1 MVKLA
6 NQRKFSKY
14 SKKGSGKLL
23 IYDKVKEIC
32 KEKNI
37 SIASVEK
44 KAGLGNGAITKWNS
58 SSPTVDNLKV
68 VADILEVTVDELIE

>member
-1 MVKLA
+1 M
-6 NQRKFSKY
+6 
-14 SKKGSGKLL
+14 L
-23 IYDKVKEIC
+23 IYDKIKEIC

-58 SSPTVDNLKV
+58 SSPTVDNLKT
-68 VADILEVTVDELIE
+68 VADVLEIDVTEFLDDTKELKKR

>member
-1 MVKLA
+1 M
-6 NQRKFSKY
+6 
-14 SKKGSGKLL
+14 L

-32 KEKNI
+32 KEKCI

-58 SSPTVDNLKV
+58 SSPTIENLKS
-68 VADILEVTVDELIE
+68 VADVLGVTVDELAR